1 MSGPAVPSPLP
12 RALFPI
18 CDTWRYLNHASV
30 NALAAPVAEAMMQW
44 TASALENGSFSGEP
58 AEHVELVRSRAARLM
73 GVEPD
78 EIAFVKNTSEG
89 LGFVASGIDWH
100 PGDRIVI
107 PGLEFPSNVYPW
119 TALESRGVV
128 VDMVPP
134 EGPGEAV
141 TLEAF
146 QRAIHEGPPPR
157 LLALSWVQFRRGWRN
172 DLATLTRIA
181 HDAGTLVCAD
191 VIQGLGVL
199 PAALGE
205 WGVDVAAA
213 GAHKWLLGPPGIG
226 LLFVRRAI
234 MEQLRPAEPG
244 WASVRHREQWDNLQL
259 VWDDSA
265 RRYESGTA
273 NLVGIAGLGAALD
286 LLLAAGEHAL
296 WEHVDTLCRRLDQ
309 GLTDL
314 GARVLSERQGDGRS
328 GIVTFELEGHDPG
341 ELVEH
346 LAQRKVVV
354 SPRGGGVR
362 ASPHGYN
369 DTEDVDALLRAV
381 GEITR
386 RA

>member
-1 MSGPAVPSPLP
+1 MSERSVAGPLP
-12 RALFPI
+12 RELFPI
-18 CDTWRYLNHASV
+18 CDAWRYLNHASV
-30 NALAAPVAEAMMQW
+30 SALATPVAAAMMDW
-44 TASALENGSFSGEP
+44 TATALEGGCFSGAPEDH
-58 AEHVELVRSRAARLM
+58 AELVRAKAARLM
-73 GVEPD
+73 GVASE

-100 PGDRIVI
+100 PGDRILI

-128 VDMVPP
+128 VDAIPP

-146 QRAIHEGPPPR
+146 QRAIHRGPPPR

-172 DLATLTRIA
+172 DLAALTQVA
-181 HDAGTLVCAD
+181 HDAGALVCAD

-199 PAALGE
+199 PAELGQ
-205 WGVDVAAA
+205 WGVDLAAG

-226 LLFVRRAI
+226 LFFVRKGI
-234 MEQLRPAEPG
+234 MERLRPAEPG
-244 WASVRHREQWDNLQL
+244 WASVRHREEWDNLQL

-265 RRYESGTA
+265 RRYESGTV

-286 LLLAAGEHAL
+286 LLLAAGEEAL
-296 WEHVDTLCRRLDQ
+296 WEHVDGLCRRLAA
-309 GLTDL
+309 GLADL
-314 GARVLSERQGDGRS
+314 GARVLSAREGDGRS
-328 GIVTFELEGHDPG
+328 GIVTFELAGHDPG
-341 ELVEH
+341 ELVER

-362 ASPHGYN
+362 VSPHGYN
-369 DTEDVDALLRAV
+369 DSEDVDALLEALN
-381 GEITR
+381 EITR
-386 RA
+386 RS

>member
-1 MSGPAVPSPLP
+1 
-12 RALFPI
+12 
-18 CDTWRYLNHASV
+18 
-30 NALAAPVAEAMMQW
+30 
-44 TASALENGSFSGEP
+44 
-58 AEHVELVRSRAARLM
+58 M
-73 GVEPD
+73 GVESD

-128 VDMVPP
+128 VDTVPP

-146 QRAIHEGPPPR
+146 QRAIHRGPPPR

-172 DLATLTRIA
+172 DLAALTRIA
-181 HDAGTLVCAD
+181 HEAGTLVCAD

-199 PAALGE
+199 PTALGD
-205 WGVDVAAA
+205 WGVDMAAG

-226 LLFVRRAI
+226 LLFVRREI
-234 MEQLRPAEPG
+234 MEQLRPSEPG
-244 WASVRHREQWDNLQL
+244 WASVRHREEWDNLQL

-265 RRYESGTA
+265 RRYESGTV

-286 LLLAAGEHAL
+286 LLLAAGKDAL
-296 WEHVDTLCRRLDQ
+296 WEHVDSLCRRLTG

-314 GARVLSERQGDGRS
+314 GARVLSEREGDGRS
-328 GIVTFELEGHDPG
+328 GIVTFELEGNDPG
-341 ELVEH
+341 ELVER

-362 ASPHGYN
+362 VSPHGHN
-369 DTEDVDALLRAV
+369 STEDVDALLQAV